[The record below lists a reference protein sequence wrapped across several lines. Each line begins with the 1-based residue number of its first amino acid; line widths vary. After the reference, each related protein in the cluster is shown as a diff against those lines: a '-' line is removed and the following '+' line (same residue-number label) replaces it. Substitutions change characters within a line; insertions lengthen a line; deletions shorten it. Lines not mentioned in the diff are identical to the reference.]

1 MFNKKRIVIFV
12 VFIALMFFL
21 TTFAG
26 APAEIAKVATRD
38 VIFTDS
44 FDGINISEQKVV
56 VGTNATVPATPK
68 HQNIVFSG
76 WYDYLDHDREVTNF
90 ERVTED
96 IHVVALYDPDI
107 NNNGIPDDKD
117 VYYNVIFMDGV
128 NSKELKR
135 EKVLEGL
142 DATAPIE
149 PVHPNYEFLGWDQ
162 DYAGIKSDM
171 TVTATYRFTGNNNP
185 NNPNPNPEPQ
195 PTMYTVTFVDGD
207 TNKTI
212 SKANVAEG
220 KSATAPTAP
229 THEDRLFDKWD
240 GEYTNVTSNRT
251 VTAVYTD
258 NKNHNDEKDYLEEH
272 FNITFASE
280 GKGELK
286 GETSYTGILVGLT
299 FEEAGIE
306 IPEVVP
312 NKYYKALDWDPT
324 IVTTVEGNADYLIKF
339 VPINDELS
347 ENGGPDKVA
356 DEEHDYKLVIKHV
369 FDDEKVT
376 LEDSVYKRDYDNRD
390 YEITVDPVEF
400 YDNEPAKVVGTIGE
414 PDKKT
419 TKYET
424 VNYTRKTFHVKF
436 VDEDG
441 KTILKEE
448 DVKAEEAATA
458 PTVPDKIVS
467 EKIVKVFKA
476 WDKTFDRIV
485 EDTTITASYEETVR
499 KYKVKF
505 VDEDGTTVIKDTKEY
520 EYNTKP
526 KDIDVPEDP
535 TKEADEMY
543 TYTFDKWDPKLSKV
557 TEDVTYK
564 ATYKAKDRKY
574 TITWK
579 NYDGTTLAT
588 DNVKYGKTPE
598 YEGETPVKKGTG
610 QYSYVFAGWTPEV
623 KPVSGDAT
631 YTAEFTEV
639 ENKYTVTWKNED
651 GTVLKVDKDLSYGT
665 MPEYKGDTPTKD
677 NTAQYTYTF
686 AGWTP
691 GVTAVE
697 SDATYTA
704 QFDKTINEYTIT
716 WTDED
721 GTVLEEDKN
730 VPYGV
735 MPTYESKEP
744 TKEATAEFTYG
755 FGGWTPTVETVKG
768 NATYK
773 ATYTNTTNKYTVTW
787 KNSDGTVLETDEEV
801 LYGTM
806 PTYDGKDPVKEGN
819 AQYTYTFKGWDK
831 EVSKVVGNVTYTAE
845 FTETVNKYVVT
856 WKNEDGTVLA
866 TDKEVPYGTMPT
878 YTGEEP
884 TKEKT
889 PEFTYTF
896 DKWTPELEEV
906 KGDVTY
912 TATFTKITNKYK
924 VTFVDEDGKVLK
936 ESTEYKYGTKAT
948 DIVKPEDPTKPS
960 TPEYTYTFAGW
971 TPEIED
977 VKGDATYKAT
987 YKETLN
993 KYTVT
998 WVNYDGKVLETD
1010 KDVPYGARPDYN
1022 GIKPIKPSTEQ
1033 YEYTFAGWA
1042 PTLSPVEGNVT
1053 YTATFTEKV
1062 RQYTV
1067 TWKNYDGTVLETD
1080 ENVNYGTLP
1089 TYNGEDPVK
1098 EGTPEFTYT
1107 FDKWT
1112 PEVKEVLGDVTY
1124 TATFTET
1131 VNKYKVTFVDEDGKV
1146 LKDETEYKYG
1156 TKAADI
1162 VKPKDPVKEGDA
1174 HYSYTFAGW
1183 DPEIKD
1189 VTKDATYKAT
1199 YKQVVNKY
1207 TVTWKNADGTL
1218 LKEDKDVEYGVRP
1231 SYDGE
1236 KPTQEPTVSTV
1247 YTFAGW
1253 DKEITPVEGNVTYT
1267 ATYNEAVRTY
1277 KVTFVDHDD
1286 KVLKETQTVEYNK
1299 AATAPTDPTRTN
1311 WTFTGWDKAFDHVQ
1325 SDLTV
1330 KATYKANQ
1338 IGIKVEEKPNVNW
1351 VFQKGQTADL
1361 KALIDVYEVYADGSK
1376 KETVN
1381 YTDNFS
1387 TNRNIGEYVLTITEN
1402 GFTDESITYK
1412 IQNEEAAQTKFE
1424 VLMSVKNTYKKSDAD
1439 CTNNCTSNKNTTD
1452 VTLPYNFLEVIEHYD
1467 EFITVNKIEIKY
1479 KNGTE
1484 EELNFSDMVR
1494 WTRVSCVKYDKH
1506 GKCEKYANY
1515 DPVRIASSKR
1525 TYDRT
1530 DLFTMHE
1537 IDFIDTYPVSAVST
1551 SNKPLSGKCT
1561 TLWGCTYLIPAEL
1574 PLKTSGVTYYELNS
1588 KKNGFNNA
1596 TITKIPYDVTDSDHQ
1611 IDTVSITYYRE
1622 SDDSSIAGDYKVIFR
1637 YTPNAEKEFTAIDEY
1652 KI

>member
-185 NNPNPNPEPQ
+185 NNPNPNPNPNPEPQ

-220 KSATAPTAP
+220 KSATAPTPP

-306 IPEVVP
+306 IPEVAP

-356 DEEHDYKLVIKHV
+356 DEEHEYKLVIKHV

-467 EKIVKVFKA
+467 EKTVKVFKA
-476 WDKTFDRIV
+476 WDKDFDRIV

-623 KPVSGDAT
+623 KPVNGDAT

-651 GTVLKVDKDLSYGT
+651 GTVL
-665 MPEYKGDTPTKD
+665 
-677 NTAQYTYTF
+677 
-686 AGWTP
+686 
-691 GVTAVE
+691 
-697 SDATYTA
+697 
-704 QFDKTINEYTIT
+704 
-716 WTDED
+716 
-721 GTVLEEDKN
+721 
-730 VPYGV
+730 
-735 MPTYESKEP
+735 
-744 TKEATAEFTYG
+744 
-755 FGGWTPTVETVKG
+755 
-768 NATYK
+768 
-773 ATYTNTTNKYTVTW
+773 
-787 KNSDGTVLETDEEV
+787 
-801 LYGTM
+801 
-806 PTYDGKDPVKEGN
+806 
-819 AQYTYTFKGWDK
+819 
-831 EVSKVVGNVTYTAE
+831 
-845 FTETVNKYVVT
+845 
-856 WKNEDGTVLA
+856 A

-878 YTGEEP
+878 YTGKEP

-912 TATFTKITNKYK
+912 TATFTKVTNKYK

-936 ESTEYKYGTKAT
+936 EETEYEYGTKAA
-948 DIVKPEDPTKPS
+948 DIAKPEDPTKER
-960 TPEYTYTFAGW
+960 TPQYTYTFAGW
-971 TPEIED
+971 TPEVED
-977 VKGDATYKAT
+977 VTKDVTYKAT
-987 YKETLN
+987 YKETVN

-998 WVNYDGKVLETD
+998 WKNYDGKVLETD
-1010 KDVPYGARPDYN
+1010 RGVEYGATPKYD
-1022 GIKPIKPSTEQ
+1022 GIKPHKPGTQQ
-1033 YEYTFAGWA
+1033 YTYKYAGWD
-1042 PTLSPVEGNVT
+1042 PEIKPVEGNVT
-1053 YTATFTEKV
+1053 YTATFTEV
-1062 RQYTV
+1062 VNQYTV
-1067 TWKNYDGTVLETD
+1067 TWKNYDGKVLETD
-1080 ENVNYGTLP
+1080 ENVDYGTLP
-1089 TYNGEDPVK
+1089 TYNGKTPTK
-1098 EGTPEFTYT
+1098 PSTPEFTYT

-1112 PEVKEVLGDVTY
+1112 PEVAEVEGDVTY
-1124 TATFTET
+1124 KATFTET
-1131 VNKYKVTFVDEDGKV
+1131 KNKYEVTFIDEDGKV
-1146 LKDETEYKYG
+1146 LKETTEYEYG
-1156 TKAADI
+1156 TKASDI

-1183 DPEIKD
+1183 NPKVND
-1189 VTKDATYKAT
+1189 VTEDVKYKAT
-1199 YKQVVNKY
+1199 YKQSVNKY

-1218 LKEDKDVEYGVRP
+1218 LEEDKDVEYGVRP

-1253 DKEITPVEGNVTYT
+1253 DEEITPVEGNVTYT

-1299 AATAPTDPTRTN
+1299 AATAPANPTREN

-1381 YTDNFS
+1381 YTDDFS
-1387 TNRNIGEYVLTITEN
+1387 TANLGEFTLTITEN
-1402 GFTDESITYK
+1402 GFTDKTIKYK
-1412 IQNEEAAQTKFE
+1412 VQNEEAAQTKFE
-1424 VLMSVKNTYKKSDAD
+1424 VRMSVNNTYKKSNDS
-1439 CTNNCTSNKNTTD
+1439 CTRNCTSSSNTTD

-1467 EFITVNKIEIKY
+1467 EYITVKKVEVKY
-1479 KNGTE
+1479 KDNSE
-1484 EELNFSDMVR
+1484 EQLNFGDTVR
-1494 WTRVSCVKYDKH
+1494 WTKKECNRYGWLGQCTNYST
-1506 GKCEKYANY
+1506 Y
-1515 DPVRIASSKR
+1515 DPVRIASSTRMSDK
-1525 TYDRT
+1525 DRT
-1530 DLFTMHE
+1530 DLYERHE
-1537 IDFIDTYPVSAVST
+1537 IDKGYNYPEGAVST
-1551 SNKPLSGKCT
+1551 SNRALTGKCSEKH
-1561 TLWGCTYLIPAEL
+1561 GCAYMIPATL
-1574 PLKTSGVTYYELNS
+1574 PLKASGVTYYELNS
-1588 KKNGFNNA
+1588 DKNGFTNTTVTKLTADVQDA
-1596 TITKIPYDVTDSDHQ
+1596 THQ
-1611 IDTVSITYYRE
+1611 IDTVTVTYYRE
-1622 SDDSSIAGDYKVIFR
+1622 SDDSTIAGNYKVVFR
-1637 YTPNAEKEFTAIDEY
+1637 YTPAAEKEFTAIDEY

>member
-44 FDGINISEQKVV
+44 FDGVNISEQKVV
-56 VGTNATVPATPK
+56 VGTDATVPATPK

-76 WYDYLDHDREVTNF
+76 WYDYLDHDKEVTNF
-90 ERVTED
+90 DRVTED
-96 IHVVALYDPDI
+96 IHVVALYDADI

-128 NSKELKR
+128 NSKELKK

-149 PVHPNYEFLGWDQ
+149 PYHPNYEFLGWDQ
-162 DYAGIKSDM
+162 DYANVKSDM

-185 NNPNPNPEPQ
+185 NNPNPEPQ

-212 SKANVAEG
+212 SKVQVAEG
-220 KSATAPTAP
+220 KSATAPTP
-229 THEDRLFDKWD
+229 PKHEDRLFDKWD
-240 GEYTNVTSNRT
+240 GEYTKVTSNRT

-339 VPINDELS
+339 VPINDEYS
-347 ENGGPDKVA
+347 PEGKSDGIA
-356 DEEHDYKLVIKHV
+356 DEEQEYKLVIKHV
-369 FDDEKVT
+369 FDDGKVT

-448 DVKAEEAATA
+448 NVKAEEAATA
-458 PTVPDKIVS
+458 PANPTKEATAEFTYTFKEWDTDYS
-467 EKIVKVFKA
+467 KIVK
-476 WDKTFDRIV
+476 
-485 EDTTITASYEETVR
+485 DTTVKAVYEATKNKYTVTWMNDDETVLETD
-499 KYKVKF
+499 KDVEY
-505 VDEDGTTVIKDTKEY
+505 GTT
-520 EYNTKP
+520 P
-526 KDIDVPEDP
+526 KYDGEDP
-535 TKEADEMY
+535 TKETTAQY
-543 TYTFDKWDPKLSKV
+543 TYTFKGWDKEVKPV
-557 TEDVTYK
+557 EGDVTYK
-564 ATYKAKDRKY
+564 ATY
-574 TITWK
+574 TS
-579 NYDGTTLAT
+579 TT
-588 DNVKYGKTPE
+588 
-598 YEGETPVKKGTG
+598 
-610 QYSYVFAGWTPEV
+610 
-623 KPVSGDAT
+623 
-631 YTAEFTEV
+631 
-639 ENKYTVTWKNED
+639 NKYTVTWKNED
-651 GTVLKVDKDLSYGT
+651 GTVLETDKDVEYGT
-665 MPEYKGDTPTKD
+665 TPKYDGKTPTKERTD
-677 NTAQYTYTF
+677 EFTYTFDKWTPEVKAVEGDVTYTATFTETVNKYTVTWKNEDGTVLETDREVPYGEMPTYDGKEPVKENTAQYTYTF
-686 AGWTP
+686 AGWNP
-691 GVTAVE
+691 GVTTVE
-697 SDATYTA
+697 GDATYTA
-704 QFDKTINEYTIT
+704 TFDKAVNEYTIT

-721 GTVLEEDKN
+721 GTVLETDKN
-730 VPYGV
+730 VPYGT
-735 MPTYESKEP
+735 MPSYDSEEP

-755 FGGWTPTVETVKG
+755 FGGWTPEVKAVEG
-768 NATYK
+768 DATYK

-787 KNSDGTVLETDEEV
+787 KNEDGTVLETDEKV
-801 LYGTM
+801 PYGTV
-806 PTYDGKDPVKEGN
+806 PTYDGKEPTKKGN

-831 EVSKVVGNVTYTAE
+831 EVSKVVGDVTYTAV

-856 WKNEDGTVLA
+856 WKNEDGTVLE
-866 TDKEVPYGTMPT
+866 TDREVPYGTIPT
-878 YTGEEP
+878 YNGEDP
-884 TKEKT
+884 TKDRT

-896 DKWTPELEEV
+896 DKWTPEVEEV

-912 TATFTKITNKYK
+912 TATFTKETNKYK
-924 VTFVDEDGKVLK
+924 VTFVDEDGTVLK
-936 ESTEYKYGTKAT
+936 EATEYKYGTKAT

-960 TPEYTYTFAGW
+960 TPQYTYTFAGW
-971 TPEIED
+971 TPEIKD
-977 VKGDATYKAT
+977 VKEDATYKAT
-987 YKETLN
+987 YKETVN

-998 WVNYDGKVLETD
+998 WKNYDGKVLETD
-1010 KDVPYGARPDYN
+1010 KDVEYGATPKYD
-1022 GIKPIKPSTEQ
+1022 GAKPVKPGNAQ
-1033 YEYTFAGWA
+1033 YTYTFAGWT
-1042 PTLSPVEGNVT
+1042 PEVSKVEGDVT
-1053 YTATFTEKV
+1053 YTATFTEV
-1062 RQYTV
+1062 VNQYTV
-1067 TWKNYDGTVLETD
+1067 TWKNYDGKVLETD

-1112 PEVKEVLGDVTY
+1112 PEVEEVKGDVTY

-1146 LKDETEYKYG
+1146 LKDATEYKYG

-1189 VTKDATYKAT
+1189 VKEDATYKAT
-1199 YKQVVNKY
+1199 YKQSVNKY

-1218 LKEDKDVEYGVRP
+1218 LEEDKDVEYGVTP
-1231 SYDGE
+1231 TYDGA
-1236 KPTQEPTVSTV
+1236 KPTKDSTVSTV

-1253 DKEITPVEGNVTYT
+1253 DKEIKPVEGNVTYT
-1267 ATYNEAVRTY
+1267 ATYTEEVRTY
-1277 KVTFVDHDD
+1277 KVTFVDYND
-1286 KVLKETQTVEYNK
+1286 KVLKEAQTVEYNK
-1299 AATAPTDPTRTN
+1299 AATAPVNPTREN

-1338 IGIKVEEKPNVNW
+1338 IGIKVVEKPNVNW
-1351 VFQKGQTADL
+1351 VFQKGTTADL
-1361 KALIDVYEVYADGSK
+1361 KALIDVYEVYADGSE

-1381 YTDNFS
+1381 YTDDFS
-1387 TNRNIGEYVLTITEN
+1387 TANLGEFTLTITEN
-1402 GFTDESITYK
+1402 GFTDKTIKYK
-1412 IQNEEAAQTKFE
+1412 VQNEEAAQTKFE
-1424 VLMSVKNTYKKSDAD
+1424 VRMSVNNTYKKSNDS
-1439 CTNNCTSNKNTTD
+1439 CTTNCTSNNNTTD

-1467 EFITVNKIEIKY
+1467 EYITVNKVEVKY
-1479 KNGTE
+1479 KDNSE
-1484 EELNFSDMVR
+1484 EVLNFGDTVR
-1494 WTRVSCVKYDKH
+1494 WSKKECSKTSFWGECTNYVT
-1506 GKCEKYANY
+1506 Y

-1525 TYDRT
+1525 MSDRDRT
-1530 DLFTMHE
+1530 DLYERHE
-1537 IDFIDTYPVSAVST
+1537 IDKGENYPEGAVST
-1551 SNKPLSGKCT
+1551 SNRALTGKCNERH
-1561 TLWGCTYLIPAEL
+1561 GCSYMISATL
-1574 PLKTSGVTYYELNS
+1574 PLKASGVTYYELNS
-1588 KKNGFNNA
+1588 NNNGFVNA
-1596 TITKIPYDVTDSDHQ
+1596 TVTKVNADVADDTHK
-1611 IDTVSITYYRE
+1611 IDTVTVTYYRE
-1622 SDDSSIAGDYKVIFR
+1622 SNDSSIAGNYKVVFR
-1637 YTPNAEKEFTAIDEY
+1637 YTPEAEKDFTAIDEY